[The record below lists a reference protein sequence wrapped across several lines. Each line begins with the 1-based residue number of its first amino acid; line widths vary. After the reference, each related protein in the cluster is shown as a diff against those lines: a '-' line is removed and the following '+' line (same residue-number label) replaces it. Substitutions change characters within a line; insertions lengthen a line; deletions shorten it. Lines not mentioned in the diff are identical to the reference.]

1 MGKVL
6 VVSRPIQGSQLHAL
20 IVRFLLQTEAELSRL
35 QEGDPIRAQST
46 PSDGCSRS
54 KLLTMK
60 EAQVL

>member
-20 IVRFLLQTEAELSRL
+20 IVRILLQAEAALSRL
-35 QEGDPIRAQST
+35 QVGDPIRAQST

-54 KLLTMK
+54 TLLTMK